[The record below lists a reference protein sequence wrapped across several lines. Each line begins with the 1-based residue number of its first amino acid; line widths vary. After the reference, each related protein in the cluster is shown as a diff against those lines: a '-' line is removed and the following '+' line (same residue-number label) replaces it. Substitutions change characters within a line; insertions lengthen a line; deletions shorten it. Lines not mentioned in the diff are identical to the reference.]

1 MKRQYTTKRNP
12 CPVCSNHHGC
22 AIRPDN
28 LIECLRSFSQ
38 HDAPAGYRFIKP
50 LRNDMGGLFVLDD
63 QNAQNHDKP
72 LYSPQKR
79 ADSRQTNKGLSI
91 EERDRQN
98 RLLLNSTVSSL
109 GTQHFSHLQE
119 QRQLT
124 TQEINWLKDL
134 GWVRSWEPGAY
145 SPAGVTS
152 ALTGISEGKLLGRE
166 GIAIAALDPNFQ
178 ITGFQIATLRTQPKY
193 IWLSSAYQ
201 GGSGPQ
207 LPNGELPLF
216 CWKHPNAKK
225 VKVVI
230 LCEGA
235 LKSLLTAVSL
245 WHSGQTDIAVIGTA
259 SAARYGQQTL
269 KDYLKRLR
277 PQEIRLMPDAG
288 AILNPHIAKANEDT
302 LQQFRKLR

>member
-50 LRNDMGGLFVLDD
+50 LRNDMGGLFVPDD
-63 QNAQNHDKP
+63 QNAQNQDKP

-152 ALTGISEGKLLGRE
+152 ALTGISPEGKLLGRE

-201 GGSGPQ
+201 GG
-207 LPNGELPLF
+207 
-216 CWKHPNAKK
+216 
-225 VKVVI
+225 
-230 LCEGA
+230 
-235 LKSLLTAVSL
+235 
-245 WHSGQTDIAVIGTA
+245 
-259 SAARYGQQTL
+259 
-269 KDYLKRLR
+269 KRT
-277 PQEIRLMPDAG
+277 PIT
-288 AILNPHIAKANEDT
+288 KW
-302 LQQFRKLR
+302 

>member
-145 SPAGVTS
+145 SPAGVKS
-152 ALTGISEGKLLGRE
+152 ALTGISPEGKLLGRE
-166 GIAIAALDPNFQ
+166 GIAIASP
-178 ITGFQIATLRTQPKY
+178 
-193 IWLSSAYQ
+193 
-201 GGSGPQ
+201 
-207 LPNGELPLF
+207 
-216 CWKHPNAKK
+216 
-225 VKVVI
+225 
-230 LCEGA
+230 
-235 LKSLLTAVSL
+235 
-245 WHSGQTDIAVIGTA
+245 
-259 SAARYGQQTL
+259 
-269 KDYLKRLR
+269 
-277 PQEIRLMPDAG
+277 
-288 AILNPHIAKANEDT
+288 
-302 LQQFRKLR
+302 

>member
-63 QNAQNHDKP
+63 QNAQNQDTP

-79 ADSRQTNKGLSI
+79 TDSRQTNKGLSI

-134 GWVRSWEPGAY
+134 GWVRSWEPWSLFPCGCN
-145 SPAGVTS
+145 V
-152 ALTGISEGKLLGRE
+152 
-166 GIAIAALDPNFQ
+166 
-178 ITGFQIATLRTQPKY
+178 
-193 IWLSSAYQ
+193 
-201 GGSGPQ
+201 GS
-207 LPNGELPLF
+207 
-216 CWKHPNAKK
+216 
-225 VKVVI
+225 
-230 LCEGA
+230 
-235 LKSLLTAVSL
+235 
-245 WHSGQTDIAVIGTA
+245 
-259 SAARYGQQTL
+259 YGYFT
-269 KDYLKRLR
+269 
-277 PQEIRLMPDAG
+277 
-288 AILNPHIAKANEDT
+288 
-302 LQQFRKLR
+302 